1 MKCLCCNMLTDVK
14 LSKTQLSKMIQ
25 TGGFL
30 CRMLRS
36 LGRRGKELAIKV
48 ITDFVIFSARNNAT
62 LNAT

>member
-1 MKCLCCNMLTDVK
+1 MLTDVK